1 MDYEL
6 TEKNKEG
13 IKTDVKRRANRKG
26 QDKKKGLCSS
36 LCNKLEGTLTLNFR
50 MQLIAMQ
57 LSLEAQKL
65 WELVRGKTSV
75 YGSKN
80 MRVF

>member
-1 MDYEL
+1 MDYKLIER
-6 TEKNKEG
+6 NKEG
-13 IKTDVKRRANRKG
+13 IKTEVKRRANRKQ
-26 QDKKKGLCSS
+26 QDKKKVYVRRCVI
-36 LCNKLEGTLTLNFR
+36 NWKAPLTLNFR

-65 WELVRGKTSV
+65 WELVRGKTFV